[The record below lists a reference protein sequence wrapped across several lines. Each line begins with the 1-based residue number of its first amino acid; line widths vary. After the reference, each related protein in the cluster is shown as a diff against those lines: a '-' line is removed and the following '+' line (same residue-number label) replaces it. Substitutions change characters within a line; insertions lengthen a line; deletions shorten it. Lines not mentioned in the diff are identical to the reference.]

1 MNYEKLI
8 SNLTVDCVNEEQRQ
22 LIDCIGIEN
31 YKKIVL
37 EFGGQYIYFPKAET
51 ISKELRDREIIE
63 QFDGINY
70 RNLANKYN
78 LSVVQVRR
86 IINKSLNK

>member
-8 SNLTVDCVNEEQRQ
+8 SNLTVDNVNEEQRQ
-22 LIDCIGIEN
+22 LIELIGIEN

-63 QFDGINY
+63 QFDGSNY
-70 RNLANKYN
+70 KKLANKYN
-78 LSVVQVRR
+78 LSVVSIRR
-86 IINKSLNK
+86 IINKAFNK

>member
-37 EFGGQYIYFPKAET
+37 EFGGQYIYIPKSET
-51 ISKELRDREIIE
+51 ISRELRDREIKE
-63 QFDGINY
+63 QFDGSNY
-70 RNLANKYN
+70 RKIANKYN
-78 LSVVQVRR
+78 LSVGQVRR
-86 IINKSLNK
+86 IINK